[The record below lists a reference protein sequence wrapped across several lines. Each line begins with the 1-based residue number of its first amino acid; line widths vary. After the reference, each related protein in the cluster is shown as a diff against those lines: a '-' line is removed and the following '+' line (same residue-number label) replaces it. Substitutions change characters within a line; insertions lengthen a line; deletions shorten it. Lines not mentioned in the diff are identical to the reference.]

1 MRGVVRLFLGLAV
14 LPLGNLVR
22 AEETP
27 TKSHIVSVGLFK
39 NGLAFVKR
47 EVTAGRS
54 GTYVVD
60 DVPEPIHGTYW
71 VESTVPVE
79 TIVKTSEVD
88 VPSPAVPG
96 NLQEDLAGKKVLIH
110 FKAGS
115 IPPTTGTVI
124 APKPSKPDRVR
135 MPETLYSAVRESVA
149 APSRFLLL
157 QTTKGR
163 VYVESSEIAYIEA
176 EGAADTVKRLRS
188 RLLLKVGNTEKLE
201 NKIHISYLTH
211 GISWAPSYRLD
222 ISDPKILGLEQQAV
236 VKNELTDLDNAEIQL
251 ISGFPSVQ
259 FANVTSPLSPQ
270 TNWAAFFQ
278 QLSQATGRQP
288 DVGLNQV
295 MGQMVSNNVSPI
307 SPSLAATPAGEGVDV
322 HYQSIGK
329 QTLGLGD
336 SLALKVAGGKAAYER
351 IVEWVVPD
359 SRDEWGRHVDG
370 RGRWES
376 GDENNDSAWDA
387 LKFKNPFDF
396 PMTTGPAEV
405 VADGRFNGQRT
416 SYWVNSGEETVLRVN
431 KALSIRTRSVEN
443 EDLKNGADSRE
454 IVWIGGRQ
462 YRKSTVQGELSISN
476 HRKETVQMVVRRRFS
491 GDLVH
496 ADDSPKSSLRE
507 EGVYSV
513 NKRNELLWNFT
524 LKGGEEKKLAYTYTV
539 LTMH

>member
-1 MRGVVRLFLGLAV
+1 M
-14 LPLGNLVR
+14 
-22 AEETP
+22 
-27 TKSHIVSVGLFK
+27 
-39 NGLAFVKR
+39 
-47 EVTAGRS
+47 
-54 GTYVVD
+54 
-60 DVPEPIHGTYW
+60 
-71 VESTVPVE
+71 
-79 TIVKTSEVD
+79 
-88 VPSPAVPG
+88 
-96 NLQEDLAGKKVLIH
+96 
-110 FKAGS
+110 
-115 IPPTTGTVI
+115 
-124 APKPSKPDRVR
+124 
-135 MPETLYSAVRESVA
+135 
-149 APSRFLLL
+149 

-176 EGAADTVKRLRS
+176 EGAADTVKRPRS
-188 RLLLKVGNTEKLE
+188 RLLVKVGNTEKAQ
-201 NKIHISYLTH
+201 NKIFISYLTH
-211 GISWAPSYRLD
+211 GISWAPSYRVD
-222 ISDPKILGLEQQAV
+222 ISDPKVLGLEQQAV

-270 TNWAAFFQ
+270 TNWANFFQ
-278 QLSQATGRQP
+278 QLSQATARQS
-288 DVGLNQV
+288 DVARNQV
-295 MGQMVSNNVSPI
+295 MGQMASNLAFSP
-307 SPSLAATPAGEGVDV
+307 SAPSLAATPAGEGVDL

-351 IVEWVVPD
+351 IVEWLVPHCAT
-359 SRDEWGRHVDG
+359 STAGMADG
-370 RGRWES
+370 RGRGDY
-376 GDENNDSAWDA
+376 GDENSDSAWDA
-387 LKFKNPFDF
+387 LKFKNLFDF

-443 EDLKNGADSRE
+443 EDLKNGADTRE

-462 YRKSTVQGELSISN
+462 FRKSTVQGELSISN
-476 HRKETVQMVVRRRFS
+476 HRKETVRMVVRRRFS

-524 LKGGEEKKLAYTYTV
+524 LKGGEEKKLSYTYTV
-539 LTMH
+539 LTLH